1 MAEIDDPDA
10 NLLARLARGE
20 PQAARELVECKLPRM
35 LGLAQRLLGSRAEAE
50 EVAQE
55 GLVRAWQQVGH
66 WRPGQARFDTWLHEV
81 VLNLCRDRLR
91 RRAVRHE
98 EALDEHAEAAAFADP
113 GPTPEQQLDHAQH
126 SARVAAALDAL
137 PPRQREALVLHYYQA
152 LPQAEAAAL
161 MGVSVDALES
171 LLARARRSLRA
182 RLQDASTS
190 AIAAPADPGGSP
202 P

>member
-10 NLLARLARGE
+10 DLLARLARGE
-20 PQAARELVECKLPRM
+20 PQAARELVEHKLPRL
-35 LGLAQRLLGSRAEAE
+35 LGLAQRLLGNRAEAE

-55 GLVRAWQQVGH
+55 GLVRAWQQVGR

-91 RRAVRHE
+91 RRAVRRE
-98 EALDEHAEAAAFADP
+98 EALDEHAETATFADP
-113 GPTPEQQLDHAQH
+113 GPTPEQQLDRAQH
-126 SARVAAALDAL
+126 SAHVAEALDAL
-137 PPRQREALVLHYYQA
+137 PARQREALVLHYYQA

-182 RLQDASTS
+182 RLLDAG
-190 AIAAPADPGGSP
+190 AGRQPDAGGSEP
-202 P
+202 